1 MGKYGPE
8 IKNEVIRYMEKLSGE
23 THTSLAWNRDLVSG
37 STYDFRFKER
47 HSDYII
53 ARIEINFNEVD
64 DIFEAM
70 HAVREEVIKKVTEYR
85 NSSTTPMI
93 GRDISEYL
101 KIDVEQAK
109 RIDKMVRNSVFGS
122 AVYKPTA
129 RVWRTYASG
138 QTIPEI
144 ENVIFNNPATI
155 VFWNDGTKT
164 VVKAQ
169 DDDVFDPEKGLAMAI
184 AKKAFGNHGNYC
196 NKLKPWLEEYE
207 ESLSLDIN
215 VGCSMGEALKDLSEK
230 VSKTARKF
238 RLMKEAAKTHS
249 NIWTAYHRLC
259 NALHDKKA
267 TKADLGAAMEEA
279 IGYLGEEL
287 DN

>member
-1 MGKYGPE
+1 MGKYGVE

-23 THTSLAWNRDLVSG
+23 THTSLGWNRDLVSG

-53 ARIEINFNEVD
+53 VRIEINVNEVD

-101 KIDVEQAK
+101 KVDVEQAK
-109 RIDKMVRNSVFGS
+109 RIDKLVRNSVFGS
-122 AVYKPTA
+122 GVFKP
-129 RVWRTYASG
+129 YASFNMK
-138 QTIPEI
+138 TPRKPVPEI
-144 ENVIFNNPATI
+144 KDVIFNNPATI
-155 VFWNDGTKT
+155 VFWVDGTKT

-184 AKKAFGNHGNYC
+184 TKKAFGNHGNYC

-207 ESLSLDIN
+207 EQQNIISGMSFKEACERASESMKNIAQALRKNRKQNN
-215 VGCSMGEALKDLSEK
+215 VEEAYNVLRDELNKPKYKKDDLVFAMQEAL
-230 VSKTARKF
+230 
-238 RLMKEAAKTHS
+238 
-249 NIWTAYHRLC
+249 
-259 NALHDKKA
+259 
-267 TKADLGAAMEEA
+267 
-279 IGYLGEEL
+279 GYLGEEM